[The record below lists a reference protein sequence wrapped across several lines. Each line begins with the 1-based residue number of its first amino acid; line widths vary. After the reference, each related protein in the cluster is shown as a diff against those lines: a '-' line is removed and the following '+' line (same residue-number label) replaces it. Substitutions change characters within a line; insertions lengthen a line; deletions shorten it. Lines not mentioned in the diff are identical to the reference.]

1 MPKVREWAGFSARFH
16 AKIQPVGVE
25 IFEMNRRYNL
35 EHKQATRNFAEK
47 FDRRTTTR
55 WVGYDLPCQIMITNY
70 HAKKTKPT
78 FKNYLPIRVGSFEL
92 LNCLFLPYIPY
103 MVVWALFFMLTSAQN
118 LSLLSIIEPYLK

>member
-16 AKIQPVGVE
+16 AKILPVGVE

-55 WVGYDLPCQIMITNY
+55 WVGYDLPCQIMITQLSCK
-70 HAKKTKPT
+70 KKTKPT
-78 FKNYLPIRVGSFEL
+78 SKTTYQSE
-92 LNCLFLPYIPY
+92 
-103 MVVWALFFMLTSAQN
+103 
-118 LSLLSIIEPYLK
+118 